1 MPQPK
6 KILFISCSAGAGHV
20 RAAEALLLTCRAKYP
35 QIKSAHIDIMDYSG
49 GLFGKSITSSYH
61 FLARHLPNIY
71 GLLYQMFDFSKSPD
85 VLNKIS
91 SLLKINLRKLN
102 KFIRE
107 YQPDQIFCTH
117 FLASAF
123 ANQYADKIPT
133 DFLITDYE
141 INRICLAPQIRYFF
155 VPSEEIKNELVGL
168 GKQAFFTGIPIHPE
182 FLKEKNVEEL
192 KNNWRINNGWPT
204 ILILTGGM
212 GLIDPVPFA
221 KEIIDNLKKI
231 NLIVVAGKNNKKTLK
246 ELGELK
252 STSINY
258 RIITFTAKIDELMR
272 LADVILT
279 KPGGLS
285 VTETLF
291 LQKPVLLSLPI
302 PGQEEANV
310 RFVEKNNSGRQ
321 IPELN
326 KIAGALQEIIRRPD
340 VFMKPNLPKLSA
352 EEILKKILS

>member
-1 MPQPK
+1 MSQPK
-6 KILFISCSAGAGHV
+6 KILFLSCSAGTGHV
-20 RAAEALLLTCRAKYP
+20 RAAEALYLTCRTKYP

-91 SLLKINLRKLN
+91 LLLKINLRKFN
-102 KFIRE
+102 KFIKE

-123 ANQYADKIPT
+123 ANQYADKIPI

-141 INRICLAPQIRYFF
+141 INKVCLAPQIRYFF
-155 VPSEEIKNELVGL
+155 TPSNDICDELKQMGR
-168 GKQAFFTGIPIHPE
+168 QAFYTGIPIHPE
-182 FLKEKNVEEL
+182 FLKEKNINEL
-192 KNNWRINNGWPT
+192 KNKWRINNDWPT
-204 ILILTGGM
+204 ILILTGGI
-212 GLIDPVPFA
+212 GLIDPVPFV
-221 KEIIDNLKKI
+221 KEIINDFKNI
-231 NLIVVAGKNNKKTLK
+231 NLIIVVGKNNKKIFK
-246 ELGELK
+246 ELNKFQLN
-252 STSINY
+252 SINY
-258 RIITFTAKIDELMR
+258 RVITYTTKIDELMR

-291 LQKPVLLSLPI
+291 LQKPALLSMPI

-310 RFVEKNNSGRQ
+310 RFVEKNNYGRQ

-326 KIAGALQEIIRRPD
+326 KITDALQEIIRRPD
-340 VFMKPNLPKLSA
+340 IFTKPNLSKLVN
-352 EEILKKILS
+352 EKILKQIFS

>member
-20 RAAEALLLTCRAKYP
+20 RAAEALHLTCRTKYP

-49 GLFGKSITSSYH
+49 GFFGKGITSSYH
-61 FLARHLPNIY
+61 FLARHLPIIY
-71 GLLYQMFDFSKSPD
+71 GLLYQLFDFSKSPEI
-85 VLNKIS
+85 LNKIS
-91 SLLKINLRKLN
+91 LLLKINLRKFN

-123 ANQYADKIPT
+123 ANQYADKIPI

-141 INRICLAPQIRYFF
+141 INRVCLAPQIRYFF
-155 VPSEEIKNELVGL
+155 VPSEEIKNELVAL
-168 GKQAFFTGIPIHPE
+168 HKEAIYTGIPVHPE
-182 FLKEKNVEEL
+182 FLKEKNIDEL
-192 KNNWRINNGWPT
+192 KDNWRINNDWPT
-204 ILILTGGM
+204 ILILTGGT
-212 GLIDPVPFA
+212 GLIDPVPFVR
-221 KEIIDNLKKI
+221 EIINNLKKI
-231 NLIVVAGKNNKKTLK
+231 NLIVVSGKNNKKIFK
-246 ELGELK
+246 ELNK
-252 STSINY
+252 FKPTSINY
-258 RIITFTAKIDELMR
+258 RVIAFTAKIDELMR
-272 LADVILT
+272 LTDVILT

-310 RFVEKNNSGRQ
+310 RFVEKNNYGRQ

-326 KIAGALQEIIRRPD
+326 KIAGALEEIIRRPD
-340 VFMKPNLPKLSA
+340 IFVKPNLPKFSA
-352 EEILKKILS
+352 EEILKKIFS

>member
-1 MPQPK
+1 MSQPK

-20 RAAEALLLTCRAKYP
+20 RAAEALYLTCRTKYP

-49 GLFGKSITSSYH
+49 GLFGKGITSSYH

-91 SLLKINLRKLN
+91 LLLKINLRKFN
-102 KFIRE
+102 KFIKE

-123 ANQYADKIPT
+123 ANQYADKMPI

-155 VPSEEIKNELVGL
+155 VPSEEIKNELVSL

-182 FLKEKNVEEL
+182 FLKEKSIEEL
-192 KNNWRINNGWPT
+192 KNNWRINNDWPT

-221 KEIIDNLKKI
+221 KEIINNLKKI
-231 NLIVVAGKNNKKTLK
+231 NLIVVAGKNNKKTFK
-246 ELGELK
+246 ELNELK

-258 RIITFTAKIDELMR
+258 RIITFTSKIDELMR
-272 LADVILT
+272 IADVILT

-291 LQKPVLLSLPI
+291 LQKPVLLSMPI

-310 RFVEKNNSGRQ
+310 RFIEKNNYGRQ

-326 KIAGALQEIIRRPD
+326 KIAGALEEIIRRPD
-340 VFMKPNLPKLSA
+340 IFIKPNIPKLSA